1 MKKARIILA
10 DDHTLMLDALE
21 NLLATEYEVV
31 GVFHDGRSLV
41 ENAVTLDPNVVV
53 LDIGMPTM
61 NGLLAGELLKK
72 AMPAVK
78 LVYMT
83 MNRHSDLAAEAFQL
97 GASAYLL
104 KTSAGSELLHALSEV
119 LSGRT
124 YVTPLLKTEMEEPS
138 VQSLKSQKR
147 RSRLTARQQQILQLL
162 AEGLTMKE
170 IGFKL
175 DLSTRTIAFHKYSIM
190 AQLEIKNTAELVV
203 YATRHAMV
211 CAS

>member
-10 DDHTLMLDALE
+10 DDHTLMLDALK

-41 ENAVTLDPNVVV
+41 ENAIALAPDVVV

-61 NGLLAGELLKK
+61 NGLLAGELLKNE
-72 AMPAVK
+72 MPGVK

-104 KTSAGSELLHALSEV
+104 KTSGGSELLHALSEV
-119 LSGRT
+119 LCGRT
-124 YVTPLLKTEMEEPS
+124 YVTPLLETEMEEPS
-138 VQSLKSQKR
+138 VQNLKSQKR
-147 RSRLTARQQQILQLL
+147 RHRLTARQQQILQLL
-162 AEGLTMKE
+162 AEGRTMKE
-170 IGFKL
+170 IGFML